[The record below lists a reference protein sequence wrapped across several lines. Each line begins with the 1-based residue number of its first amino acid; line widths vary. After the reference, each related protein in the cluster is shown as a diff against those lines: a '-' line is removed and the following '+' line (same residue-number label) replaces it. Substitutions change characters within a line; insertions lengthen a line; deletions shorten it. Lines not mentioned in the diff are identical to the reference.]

1 MSGGNHLSP
10 RKALAERRAKDML
23 VGCKMDDRGG
33 NVVCTADL
41 VFADPYQHICRMVVL
56 IH

>member
-10 RKALAERRAKDML
+10 RKALAERRAKGML